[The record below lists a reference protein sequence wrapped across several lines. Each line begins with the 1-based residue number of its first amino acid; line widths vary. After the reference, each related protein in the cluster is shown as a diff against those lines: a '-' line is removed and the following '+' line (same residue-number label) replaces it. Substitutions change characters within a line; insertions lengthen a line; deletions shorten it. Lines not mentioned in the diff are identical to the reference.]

1 MQINKEQLHCDD
13 EQDEEEDYDYEGIYY
28 NSDDGE
34 VNNYPGEVNNY
45 PGETGRFKIDQSI
58 MNEGEEKEKDD
69 YYLELEIICI
79 ISDQF
84 EDDDDVEDDDEDDD
98 VEDDDDVCNLW
109 CFTIYE
115 DGFAIILL
123 IFHPIIYAISTNS
136 SR

>member
-1 MQINKEQLHCDD
+1 
-13 EQDEEEDYDYEGIYY
+13 
-28 NSDDGE
+28 
-34 VNNYPGEVNNY
+34 
-45 PGETGRFKIDQSI
+45 

-84 EDDDDVEDDDEDDD
+84 DDDDDVEDGDEDDDVEDDDEDDD
-98 VEDDDDVCNLW
+98 VEDGDEDDDVEYDDDVCNLW